1 MKIFNC
7 DEVQLNKF
15 FLLLIMLLLSY
26 IRTLCP
32 TQGHEDFLLKVLV
45 LTFRSTIRFELIFR
59 YGVR

>member
-1 MKIFNC
+1 MKVFDC

-32 TQGHEDFLLKVLV
+32 TQGHEDFLLKVL
-45 LTFRSTIRFELIFR
+45 
-59 YGVR
+59 